1 MRSLSKVPLSST
13 VAFLQNTWNNLL
25 KDLLVIAVLVFPVG
39 RGPAGVLTG
48 SGWAESAAEAA
59 WGQRA
64 QAGGDGGV
72 SAGEGAGAAETAV
85 AHQQAAGGGAG
96 PKISSTVAFIAQCHT
111 QQHPNQLCTG
121 YLEGH
126 RDTFRLCLQVSGK
139 LIDKEQILEEEIQL
153 RERIQLQCKQ
163 AERMVEDLKMELHTT
178 NQAKDELA
186 KQVKVAQ
193 VRFYST
199 G

>member
-1 MRSLSKVPLSST
+1 MSSQAQAELSLQQKLREDSELRLEEMEESLLEKEQE
-13 VAFLQNTWNNLL
+13 LQRQQLL
-25 KDLLVIAVLVFPVG
+25 ISRLQGEVLVPQYHQSCLYHTLSGPGNSQSRLNALFRRG
-39 RGPAGVLTG
+39 R
-48 SGWAESAAEAA
+48 
-59 WGQRA
+59 RHIH
-64 QAGGDGGV
+64 
-72 SAGEGAGAAETAV
+72 AV
-85 AHQQAAGGGAG
+85 
-96 PKISSTVAFIAQCHT
+96 
-111 QQHPNQLCTG
+111 
-121 YLEGH
+121 
-126 RDTFRLCLQVSGK
+126 CLQVSGK

-193 VRFYST
+193 VRFYIT

>member
-1 MRSLSKVPLSST
+1 M
-13 VAFLQNTWNNLL
+13 
-25 KDLLVIAVLVFPVG
+25 
-39 RGPAGVLTG
+39 
-48 SGWAESAAEAA
+48 
-59 WGQRA
+59 
-64 QAGGDGGV
+64 
-72 SAGEGAGAAETAV
+72 
-85 AHQQAAGGGAG
+85 
-96 PKISSTVAFIAQCHT
+96 
-111 QQHPNQLCTG
+111 
-121 YLEGH
+121 
-126 RDTFRLCLQVSGK
+126 QVSGK

-193 VRFYST
+193 VRLYST

>member
-1 MRSLSKVPLSST
+1 M
-13 VAFLQNTWNNLL
+13 
-25 KDLLVIAVLVFPVG
+25 
-39 RGPAGVLTG
+39 
-48 SGWAESAAEAA
+48 
-59 WGQRA
+59 
-64 QAGGDGGV
+64 
-72 SAGEGAGAAETAV
+72 
-85 AHQQAAGGGAG
+85 
-96 PKISSTVAFIAQCHT
+96 
-111 QQHPNQLCTG
+111 G

-126 RDTFRLCLQVSGK
+126 GVTFRLCLQVSGK

-193 VRFYST
+193 VRLYST
-199 G
+199 FKILEMCSL